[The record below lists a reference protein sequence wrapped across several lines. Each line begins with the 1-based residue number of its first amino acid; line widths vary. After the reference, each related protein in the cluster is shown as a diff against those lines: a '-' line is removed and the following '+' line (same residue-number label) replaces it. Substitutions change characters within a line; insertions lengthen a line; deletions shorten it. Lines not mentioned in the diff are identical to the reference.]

1 MQIEIKKLPD
11 SEIEITGEIEAGD
24 FESCRQT
31 AMENI
36 SKEIKMDGFRP
47 GKIPEKI
54 LIEKIGENSILEET
68 AETALRKFYPKILA
82 ENKIHAI
89 GRPEIII
96 TKIARN
102 NPLGFKIKTAIMPEI
117 ELADYKKI
125 AKEAMADKNEK
136 TPEARAKRRMEII
149 EKIMESS
156 KMEIPKIIL
165 EEERNRDKDIKE
177 EDVIKRIKFSFVLDE
192 IAEREKIEV
201 SENEWRPES
210 QKLISSG
217 IDENKIR
224 YYTYGI
230 LRNEKVFQFL
240 ESC

>member
-11 SEIEITGEIEAGD
+11 SEIEITGEIEAND

-31 AMENI
+31 ALGNI
-36 SKEIKMDGFRP
+36 SQEIKMDGFRP

-54 LIEKIGENSILEET
+54 LIEKIGENAVLEET
-68 AETALRKFYPKILA
+68 AEIALRKFYPKILE
-82 ENKIHAI
+82 ENKIFAI

-125 AKEAMADKNEK
+125 AKEITADNSGKN
-136 TPEARAKRRMEII
+136 PEALAKKRMEIL
-149 EKIMESS
+149 EKISEST
-156 KMEIPKIIL
+156 KMEIPKIII
-165 EEERNRDKDIKE
+165 EEEKNRNKDRKE
-177 EDVIKRIKFSFVLDE
+177 EDIIKRIKFSFIIDE
-192 IAEREKIEV
+192 IAEKEKIEV
-201 SENEWRPES
+201 PEDEWQSETK
-210 QKLISSG
+210 KLIAAG
-217 IDENKIR
+217 IDENQAR
-224 YYTYGI
+224 HYTYGI
-230 LRNEKVFQFL
+230 LRNEKVFRLL